1 MERERIE
8 MKEELAEIGVT
19 DAMIQKIRIDSVSTL
34 RKVRQAFRLKFQKMM
49 TQVLKTA

>member
-1 MERERIE
+1 MERERSE
-8 MKEELAEIGVT
+8 MKAELAEMGVT
-19 DAMIQKIRIDSVSTL
+19 EAMIQKIRIESVSTL

>member
-1 MERERIE
+1 
-8 MKEELAEIGVT
+8 MKVELAEMGVT
-19 DAMIQKIRIDSVSTL
+19 DAMIQRIKIESVSTL